1 MSRVRDSM
9 SDGTEPWMGK
19 LLGILGSDGDSKTL
33 GIAIVNATTL
43 GEFNI
48 CYVANHVVAAVG
60 TEVCHH
66 VVRC

>member
-1 MSRVRDSM
+1 M

-48 CYVANHVVAAVG
+48 CYVADHVVAAVG
-60 TEVCHH
+60 TEVC
-66 VVRC
+66 